1 MDRNCG
7 VIMQTKFN
15 LYPKEQLPENFK
27 FPQSYIDLSSN
38 MMEKINELEYFPWW
52 FEDPDYENSEIED
65 SVYLYSKAI
74 EKLTGVADLIS
85 FARDG
90 DWAAC
95 FKLTD
100 YSGNPRVYVHDLG
113 NKDNKYEC
121 KDFDE
126 WLAEE
131 IKRAKEY

>member
-1 MDRNCG
+1 MTGFISIIVTCNR
-7 VIMQTKFN
+7 IHSFSK
-15 LYPKEQLPENFK
+15 
-27 FPQSYIDLSSN
+27 
-38 MMEKINELEYFPWW
+38 YFPWW
-52 FEDPDYENSEIED
+52 FEDSEFED
-65 SVYLYSKAI
+65 NVYLYSKAI
-74 EKLTGVADLIS
+74 EELTGVADLIA

-113 NKDNKYEC
+113 NEANKYEC

-131 IKRAKEY
+131 IKSAKEY

>member
-1 MDRNCG
+1 MSWNIFLG
-7 VIMQTKFN
+7 GLKILIMRIQR
-15 LYPKEQLPENFK
+15 
-27 FPQSYIDLSSN
+27 
-38 MMEKINELEYFPWW
+38 
-52 FEDPDYENSEIED
+52 
-65 SVYLYSKAI
+65 YSKAI
-74 EKLTGVADLIS
+74 EELTGVADLIA

>member
-1 MDRNCG
+1 
-7 VIMQTKFN
+7 
-15 LYPKEQLPENFK
+15 
-27 FPQSYIDLSSN
+27 
-38 MMEKINELEYFPWW
+38 MEKINELEYFPWW
-52 FEDPDYENSEIED
+52 FEDSEFED
-65 SVYLYSKAI
+65 NVYLYSKAI
-74 EKLTGVADLIS
+74 EELTGVADLIA

>member
-1 MDRNCG
+1 
-7 VIMQTKFN
+7 MQTKFN

-38 MMEKINELEYFPWW
+38 MEKINELEYFPWW
-52 FEDPDYENSEIED
+52 F
-65 SVYLYSKAI
+65 I
-74 EKLTGVADLIS
+74 EKLTGVADLIA

-131 IKRAKEY
+131 IKSAKEY

>member
-1 MDRNCG
+1 
-7 VIMQTKFN
+7 MQTKFN

-38 MMEKINELEYFPWW
+38 MEKINELEYFPWW

-90 DWAAC
+90 DLAAC
-95 FKLTD
+95 FDLTD
-100 YSGNPRVYVHDLG
+100 YSGNPRVYVYDLG
-113 NKDNKYEC
+113 TNDPPYEKDS
-121 KDFDE
+121 FDE
-126 WLAEE
+126 WLSEE
-131 IKRAKEY
+131 IKAVKEG